1 MVHRFFRY
9 LLRNQ
14 VILALFLLAAGWI
27 LIQIRDIILLVFL
40 SYIIMSAIMPL
51 VEYLRKKQFPKT
63 LAVVI
68 PYFGMVLAIVLVIVP
83 LVPFVIS
90 QIQSLVSGFP
100 FYLKQAAQTFGVSID
115 PAQVQVYLASELNS
129 LSKNALIVT
138 TKVFGGIFSILA
150 IFIVSFYL
158 LLNFNEFKRLF
169 SKFFSHD
176 TQPFVLTTL
185 DAINYKLGAWLRG
198 ELLLMFF
205 IGLMSWIVLA
215 ILRVPYALPL
225 ALLAGILEVVPTLG
239 PTLSAIPAV
248 VVALT
253 VSPTL
258 AVTVILAYIVIQ
270 MIENNFLVPKV
281 MEKAVGLNPVV
292 IILGVMIGANLMGIA
307 GALLAIPLISFILV
321 VFRSLEQNK
330 SNN

>member
-1 MVHRFFRY
+1 
-9 LLRNQ
+9 
-14 VILALFLLAAGWI
+14 
-27 LIQIRDIILLVFL
+27 
-40 SYIIMSAIMPL
+40 
-51 VEYLRKKQFPKT
+51 
-63 LAVVI
+63 
-68 PYFGMVLAIVLVIVP
+68 VLAILLIIVP

-100 FYLKQAAQTFGVSID
+100 FYLKQAAQTFGISID
-115 PAQVQVYLASELNS
+115 PAQVQIYLAGELNS

-138 TKVFGGIFSILA
+138 TKVFGGIFSLLA

-158 LLNFNEFKRLF
+158 LLNYNEFKRLF
-169 SKFFSHD
+169 SRLF
-176 TQPFVLTTL
+176 TQETRPSILATL

-198 ELLLMFF
+198 ELMLMFF
-205 IGLMSWIVLA
+205 IGLMSWVALT

-258 AVTVILAYIVIQ
+258 AVTVILAYVVIQ
-270 MIENNFLVPKV
+270 MVENNFLVPKV

-292 IILGVMIGANLMGIA
+292 IILGVMIGTNLMGIA
-307 GALLAIPLISFILV
+307 GAFLAIPLISFILV
-321 VFRSLEQNK
+321 VLKSLEQK
-330 SNN
+330 EPR

>member
-9 LLRNQ
+9 LLKNQ
-14 VILALFLLAAGWI
+14 VIFALFLLAAGWV

-40 SYIIMSAIMPL
+40 SYIIMSSIMPL
-51 VEYLRKKQFPKT
+51 VEFLLKRKFPKA
-63 LAVVI
+63 LAVAI

-138 TKVFGGIFSILA
+138 TKVFGGIFSLLA

-158 LLNFNEFKRLF
+158 LLNYNEFKRLF
-169 SKFFSHD
+169 SRLFTHEARPS
-176 TQPFVLTTL
+176 VLATL

-198 ELLLMFF
+198 ELILMFF
-205 IGLMSWIVLA
+205 IGLMSWVALT
-215 ILRVPYALPL
+215 LLSVPYALPL
-225 ALLAGILEVVPTLG
+225 ALLAGIMEVVPTLG

-258 AVTVILAYIVIQ
+258 AVTVILAYVVIQ
-270 MIENNFLVPKV
+270 MVENNFLVPKV

-292 IILGVMIGANLMGIA
+292 IILGVMIGTNLMGIA
-307 GALLAIPLISFILV
+307 GAFLAIPLISFILV
-321 VFRSLEQNK
+321 VFKSLEQK
-330 SNN
+330 EPQ

>member
-14 VILALFLLAAGWI
+14 VIFGLFLLAVGWV
-27 LIQIRDIILLVFL
+27 LIQVRDIMLLVFL
-40 SYIIMSAIMPL
+40 SYIIMSSIMPI
-51 VEYLRKKQFPKT
+51 VDYLEKKKFPKT
-63 LAVVI
+63 LAVAI
-68 PYFGMVLAIVLVIVP
+68 PYFGMVLAILLVIVP

-100 FYLKQAAQTFGVSID
+100 FYLKQAAHTLGVSID
-115 PAQVQVYLASELNS
+115 PAQVQLYLANEFNS

-138 TKVFGGIFSILA
+138 TKVFGGIFSLLA

-158 LLNFNEFKRLF
+158 LMYYNEFKRLF
-169 SKFFSHD
+169 SRLFSHERR
-176 TQPFVLTTL
+176 PFILATL

-198 ELLLMFF
+198 EILLMFF
-205 IGLMSWIVLA
+205 IGLMSWIALT
-215 ILRVPYALPL
+215 ILNVPYALPL

-239 PTLSAIPAV
+239 PTLSAVPAV
-248 VVALT
+248 IVALT

-258 AVTVILAYIVIQ
+258 AVTVILAYIIIQ
-270 MIENNFLVPKV
+270 MVENNFLVPKV

-292 IILGVMIGANLMGIA
+292 IILGVMIGTSLMGIA

-321 VFRSLEQNK
+321 VVKSFEQK
-330 SNN
+330 EAQ